1 MTLAAADDGECVSG
15 VDKTEYRVGSGA
27 FATYTA
33 PVASPADGTHT
44 IEYRSTDKA
53 GNAETAKSVTVKLD
67 ATAPAT
73 AAPRSPETGRHRAR
87 RR

>member
-1 MTLAAADDGECVSG
+1 MPRPGG
-15 VDKTEYRVGSGA
+15 GA

-33 PVASPADGTHT
+33 PVAVTADGTHT

-53 GNAETAKSVTVKLD
+53 GNAETAKSVQVKLD

-73 AAPRSPETGRHRAR
+73 TASVAQTGGGPATLTLTASDAASGVALDRVPR
-87 RR
+87 